1 MPRMPERRNITP
13 PVQKRPDW
21 RTYQTGLQRSEAA
34 RNRRK
39 ALTRF
44 GIILVAT
51 AVAVA
56 FMVLKPAPDDHLLE
70 AHPGKKPPAE
80 TGLDRTKVQGLLS
93 ATPWVNLSEPSVERV
108 AEGVTYQI
116 ETSLDQGLQQ
126 DLMASLNPA
135 NARFI
140 AIVALAPATG
150 RILAMVGHNRLEPGQ
165 NPCLQ
170 SGFPAASI
178 FKIVTAAAAIEQCR
192 FTVDAPT
199 FYTGRKHTLYK
210 SQLKEKKSRWSNQMT
225 FRNAFAESVN
235 PVFGKIGFHC
245 LGKKSLESYGKAFGF
260 NRRFAGELPLLP
272 SRLAVS
278 EKPFQWAEVAC
289 GFNRQTTLSPLH
301 GALIAA
307 ALINDGLMMA
317 PQLVDRV
324 RNEAGTLLY
333 QGRPGQ
339 SGRVAKPETC
349 RDVRRMMQAVVD
361 SGTCRK
367 QFRGYRKDRV
377 LGGLTIGGKT
387 GSINNRSQDARFDWF
402 VGYAQDKAKKTNLA
416 VAVMVAH
423 EKYIGTRAA
432 RYARLAMRSFFERRM
447 AQNTSRPSKDSPS

>member
-1 MPRMPERRNITP
+1 MPEHPNIAP
-13 PVQKRPDW
+13 PLQKRPDW
-21 RTYQTGLQRSEAA
+21 RSYQAGLQRSENA

-39 ALTRF
+39 TLIRT

-51 AVAVA
+51 AAAVA
-56 FMVLKPAPDDHLLE
+56 FMVLKPAPADRHLE
-70 AHPGKKPPAE
+70 ARPKKPPTE
-80 TGLDRTKVQGLLS
+80 TGLDQAKVRGLLA
-93 ATPWVNLSEPSVERV
+93 ATVWDNPCDPAVERT
-108 AEGVTYQI
+108 AEGVAYQI
-116 ETSLDQGLQQ
+116 ETTLDQALQQ
-126 DLMASLNPA
+126 DLIAALNPA
-135 NARFI
+135 HARFI
-140 AIVALAPATG
+140 AIVAIAPATG
-150 RILAMVGHNRLEPGQ
+150 RILAMVGHNRLEPGK

-170 SGFPAASI
+170 NSFPAASI
-178 FKIVTAAAAIEQCR
+178 FKIVTATAAIEQCR

-210 SQLKEKKSRWSNQMT
+210 SQLKEKKSRWSNQTT
-225 FRNAFAESVN
+225 FRKAFAESVN

-245 LGKKSLESYGKAFGF
+245 LGKESLESYGKAFGF
-260 NRRFAGELPLLP
+260 NRRFAGVLSLPP

-324 RNEAGTLLY
+324 RDETGTVVY
-333 QGRPGQ
+333 QGRPAQ
-339 SGRVAKPETC
+339 SGQVAKPETC

-367 QFRGYRKDRV
+367 QFRGYRKDSV

-402 VGYAQDKAKKTNLA
+402 VGYAQDNAKKTNLA
-416 VAVMVAH
+416 VAAVVAH

-447 AQNTSRPSKDSPS
+447 AHNTSRPSKDRPS